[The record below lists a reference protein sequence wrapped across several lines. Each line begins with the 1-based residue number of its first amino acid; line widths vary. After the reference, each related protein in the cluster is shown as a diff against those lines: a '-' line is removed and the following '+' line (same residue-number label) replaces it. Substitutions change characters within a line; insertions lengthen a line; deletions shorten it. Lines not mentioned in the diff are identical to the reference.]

1 MLIFN
6 RNITHVDI
14 MHFEIQ
20 QHNYTKTEKMSGF
33 YLNSETER
41 KNMSGISQASTP
53 IEQRQN
59 ME

>member
-1 MLIFN
+1 M
-6 RNITHVDI
+6 RN
-14 MHFEIQ
+14 FR
-20 QHNYTKTEKMSGF
+20 
-33 YLNSETER
+33 LNSETER